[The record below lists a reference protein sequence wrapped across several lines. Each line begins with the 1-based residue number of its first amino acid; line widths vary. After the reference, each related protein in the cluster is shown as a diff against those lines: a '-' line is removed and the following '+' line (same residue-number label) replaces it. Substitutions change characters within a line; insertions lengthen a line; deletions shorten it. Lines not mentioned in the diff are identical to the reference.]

1 MAHLAKTQ
9 LLRALM
15 LATALTTGAVS
26 AQEAPVPE
34 EPPVRFAPGS
44 TGQVRVP
51 VEDLVREAERRGEE
65 LADRLTIQEERQGV
79 EIEDLA
85 GIRERALNDPRV
97 KKLLGIQEDEQ
108 DAADAAEK
116 YAETEA
122 ILFASFSM
130 PPASLR
136 QMMQEA
142 TTFGATI
149 VFRGFVND
157 SVFDTRA
164 KLEEV
169 FGQDEL
175 GEAFAIDPTLFKR
188 FDIRSVPVL
197 VVLTDGL
204 DVCESPNCETDLP
217 PVHDRL
223 SGNVPMETA
232 LKIMAA
238 GNGDAAHVA
247 RKLAGGAE

>member
-15 LATALTTGAVS
+15 LTAALTTGAAQ
-26 AQEAPVPE
+26 AQEMPAE
-34 EPPVRFAPGS
+34 DPPVRYAPGA
-44 TGQVRVP
+44 TGAIRVP
-51 VEDLVREAERRGEE
+51 VEDIVREAERRGDE
-65 LADRLTIQEERQGV
+65 LADRLTIQPEREGV

-85 GIRERALNDPRV
+85 GLRKRALNDPRI
-97 KKLLGIQEDEQ
+97 KKLLGVAEDE
-108 DAADAAEK
+108 AAGAGEAEK

-130 PPASLR
+130 PAQSLR

-142 TTFGATI
+142 THYGATI
-149 VFRGFVND
+149 VFRGFVNN

-188 FDIRSVPVL
+188 FDIHAVPVL
-197 VVLTDGL
+197 VVLGEGL
-204 DVCESPNCETDLP
+204 DVCESAHCELDLP
-217 PVHDRL
+217 PKHDRL
-223 SGNVPMETA
+223 SGNIPMETA
-232 LKIMAA
+232 LRLMAA
-238 GNGDAAHVA
+238 GKGDAAHVA
-247 RKLAGGAE
+247 RRLAERAQ